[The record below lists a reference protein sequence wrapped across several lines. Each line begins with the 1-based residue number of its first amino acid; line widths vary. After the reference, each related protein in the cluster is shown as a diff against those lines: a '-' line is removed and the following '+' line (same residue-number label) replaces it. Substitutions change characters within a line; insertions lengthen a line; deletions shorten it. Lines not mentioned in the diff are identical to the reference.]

1 MGKIP
6 IWMLWMSKIS
16 RHVTFLRYAAL
27 SFLFLSLGVAG
38 EYGWN
43 SLYPQV
49 QTVPSIAVTKT
60 PGVEET
66 TTKTV
71 FTPSTSQKR
80 ARAIMGKNYFGIE
93 EAIQHFGVNPTRQ
106 QLDFLS
112 KIPFS
117 EADLNETKDSHI
129 LVAVFPL
136 SILDVRDKVLC
147 LFWDLTWY
155 NDESFANNRGETKWH
170 LVRKTPVEDSINK
183 TYQEQQALLFDKEE
197 VPSARV
203 MVYTVLGY
211 YMATGERLF
220 ENVYVRCSDCT
231 SVGGRVY
238 VGHFGADGL
247 SVGSWDGG
255 GRYSS
260 IGLAP
265 ARKFL

>member
-1 MGKIP
+1 MTRWEWMKYLPEADQRDIVMGKIP

-80 ARAIMGKNYFGIE
+80 TRAIMGKNYFGIE

-112 KIPFS
+112 KIPL
-117 EADLNETKDSHI
+117 AI
-129 LVAVFPL
+129 
-136 SILDVRDKVLC
+136 
-147 LFWDLTWY
+147 
-155 NDESFANNRGETKWH
+155 
-170 LVRKTPVEDSINK
+170 
-183 TYQEQQALLFDKEE
+183 KE
-197 VPSARV
+197 
-203 MVYTVLGY
+203 LI
-211 YMATGERLF
+211 
-220 ENVYVRCSDCT
+220 C
-231 SVGGRVY
+231 
-238 VGHFGADGL
+238 
-247 SVGSWDGG
+247 
-255 GRYSS
+255 
-260 IGLAP
+260 
-265 ARKFL
+265 